1 MVAARASAGSAPS
14 SRCPPSSR
22 CATRRQRARRRP
34 MFELALAFLLGVAL
48 PGIGWVLHHRA
59 AAARLRLGAA
69 EVEQRARSEHG
80 RLQAAHDELAEA
92 LARARE
98 HQANTDVAL
107 ADAHAGHAEEL
118 AALRAER
125 GRLVDAI
132 GSARAQGAELAGS
145 LRELLDVRHTFERWH
160 GSMDALLAHNDGMHS
175 KNEDFAQIVRQMIIV
190 TLNASIEAAR
200 AGELGRGF
208 AVVAEEMRSLA
219 GRADTLSAD
228 YRKSLYENDL
238 ITTSTFQDMQ
248 AGGKLIVGAVT
259 SLELINQKAL
269 AALAE
274 A

>member
-1 MVAARASAGSAPS
+1 
-14 SRCPPSSR
+14 
-22 CATRRQRARRRP
+22 